1 MIIHEFEIN
10 KGEAV
15 KQLSPDI
22 QFKVSNIGTDDEVI
36 EFLDPSQTPPSHQ
49 AISAKLKKMK
59 QEFPWLAVRAKRDK
73 KLTDSDAY
81 LMPDYPLED
90 KSDWEAYRQEL
101 RDVPQTYAIVDDIIW
116 PELPEA

>member
-1 MIIHEFEIN
+1 MIVHEFEIN
-10 KGEAV
+10 KGEAA
-15 KQLSPDI
+15 KQLDPDI
-22 QFKVSNIGTDDEVI
+22 QFKVSDVGGDNETI

-73 KLTDSDAY
+73 KLIDSDVY

-90 KSDWEAYRQEL
+90 NSEIYHK
-101 RDVPQTYAIVDDIIW
+101 TMIV
-116 PELPEA
+116 LMM